1 MLGLNTESKRPL
13 VAIVALLAI
22 VISVWAIF
30 STRQS
35 PRTAMNNQALKG
47 LGEAL
52 AQEAVKAVGDHGQI
66 VLVVNYVDK
75 SGGSGAPGQRGDRR
89 AFAEYAA
96 LLQTQLDGFK
106 NGLRAHPGVVV
117 AATERV
123 ELGLAPEEEKAK
135 GMDAHS
141 SYFALATKYPN
152 ADAIVSLIDAPNLDP
167 EDLRRL
173 PTRLPKIIT
182 VSNIP
187 GVPNLRRLFA
197 AGVLHTAILPRW
209 EQPPETAKPRT
220 PAEWFARNF
229 IIVTPAT
236 IDRLPPPPVLN

>member
-1 MLGLNTESKRPL
+1 MFGLTTESKRPL
-13 VAIVALLAI
+13 VASVALLAI

-30 STRQS
+30 STRHS
-35 PRTAMNNQALKG
+35 SRTALNKQALKG
-47 LGEAL
+47 LGETL
-52 AQEAVKAVGDHGQI
+52 AEEAAKAVGDHGQI

-96 LLQTQLDGFK
+96 LLQTQWAGFN
-106 NGLRAHPGVVV
+106 NGLRSHPGVVV

-123 ELGLAPEEEKAK
+123 ELGLAPEEETAK

-141 SYFALATKYPN
+141 SYLALATKYPN

-167 EDLRRL
+167 EDLRQL
-173 PTRLPKIIT
+173 PTRLPKVIA

-197 AGVLHTAILPRW
+197 AGVLSAAILPRW
-209 EQPPETAKPRT
+209 IPVMDPAKPRQ
-220 PAEWFARNF
+220 PAEWFSRNF
-229 IIVTPAT
+229 QIVTNV
-236 IDRLPPPPVLN
+236 DMLPPPPVLN